1 MEKIL
6 IADDDANIAKAVSI
20 YLKNEGYET
29 LIASNGKEAVEITKI
44 QMPNLI
50 LLDIMMPVMDGIDA
64 LLAIREFSLVP
75 IIMLTA
81 KSEDVDKVLGL
92 GAGADD
98 YITKPFNPV
107 ELIARVK
114 SQIRRANWMI
124 NSSAASKSISN
135 TATDITIKEISIN
148 LSSKTVYKNGEEIS
162 VTPREYEILKY
173 LMENPDTV
181 FSPKE
186 IYLALWQDDVVN
198 ENAVAVHIRH
208 LREKLEIDP
217 SNPVYLKVNWG
228 HGYMFCSQ

>member
-29 LIASNGKEAVEITKI
+29 LIASNGKEAVEITKT

-64 LLAIREFSLVP
+64 LLAIREFSLIP

-124 NSSAASKSISN
+124 NSSAASKSISD

>member
-6 IADDDANIAKAVSI
+6 IADDDVNIAKAVSI
-20 YLKNEGYET
+20 YLKNEGYTT
-29 LIASNGKEAVEITKI
+29 LTVSNGKEAVESAKHDA
-44 QMPNLI
+44 PDLI

-64 LLAIREFSLVP
+64 LLQIREFSQVP

-98 YITKPFNPV
+98 YITKPFNAMEMV
-107 ELIARVK
+107 ARVK
-114 SQIRRANWMI
+114 SILRRASW
-124 NSSAASKSISN
+124 SASKN
-135 TATDITIKEISIN
+135 TPATDITEITIGEISIN
-148 LSSKTVYKNGEEIS
+148 LSSKTISKNGEAIS
-162 VTPREYEILKY
+162 VTPREYEILKF
-173 LMENPDTV
+173 LMENPNTV

-186 IYLALWQDDVVN
+186 IYLALWEDDIVN

-228 HGYMFCSQ
+228 RGYMFCS